1 MPKTYTPIATLKL
14 SSDTSGASFTNIPQT
29 YTDLVVVFNGNGS
42 GGTTGYN
49 NYTFTFNNDT
59 ASNYSRTRLQ
69 GDGSNAGSVRDA
81 NVARHDIFVPNAG
94 EGPGTSI
101 INIMNYSNTTTFKTA
116 LWRDSFVATG
126 GFVVAWVGL
135 WRSTAAITR
144 IDFPNTFKSGS
155 SWTLYGILKA

>member
-29 YTDLVVVFNGNGS
+29 YTDLIVVFNGNGS

-69 GDGSNAGSVRDA
+69 GDGTNVGAVRDS

-116 LWRDSFVATG
+116 LWRDSFSATG
-126 GFVVAWVGL
+126 GYVIAWAGL
-135 WRSTAAITR
+135 WRNTAAITR
-144 IDFPNTFKSGS
+144 IDFPNTFKAGS